1 MFRHSLSSRD
11 GSKSC
16 RICLDSN
23 NPSDLISPCLCR
35 GGSAYVHRKCL
46 DNWRALNENG
56 RGFNYCEVCHFEYII
71 EPVVDDPSADWR
83 RLWIFRLLITRD
95 IMAIVLLIQA
105 FIIGLAFLTQA
116 ADKRDHAIRDL
127 YPDGMSS
134 FGVYYLSSLIL
145 FLAILGLFGLIG
157 YCCAMGSR
165 NSSSTRSDTTC
176 LYCFCINTNSS
187 NCNGGGN
194 CDCNGCGGGGGGG
207 GEGAVVVLLVIV
219 VLFAIIGIF
228 VGIFLGGIIVK
239 DIVARHKKKLWLRQE
254 AKKYV
259 VKDLEGRAGEY
270 VNRTARRPLVGSST
284 PQTTTYESNLPQ
296 PSAPVELLPVKTHN
310 LS

>member
-1 MFRHSLSSRD
+1 MFRSSLSSQD
-11 GSKSC
+11 GLKSC

-35 GGSAYVHRKCL
+35 GGSGYVHRKCL
-46 DNWRALNENG
+46 DDWRALNKND
-56 RGFNYCEVCHFEYII
+56 RGFKYCEVCHFEYII
-71 EPVVDDPSADWR
+71 EPVVDDPSADR
-83 RLWIFRLLITRD
+83 LRLWKFRLLITRD
-95 IMAIVLLIQA
+95 IMAVILLIQA
-105 FIIGLAFLTQA
+105 FIIGLAFLIQA
-116 ADKRDHAIRDL
+116 ADKQTHAIRDL
-127 YPDGMSS
+127 YPYGMSS

-145 FLAILGLFGLIG
+145 FLAVLGLFGLIG
-157 YCCAMGSR
+157 FCCTMLS
-165 NSSSTRSDTTC
+165 SDSSTRSNTPC
-176 LYCFCINTNSS
+176 LYCFCINTNGN

-194 CDCNGCGGGGGGG
+194 CNCSGGGG

-228 VGIFLGGIIVK
+228 VGIFLGGVIVK

-259 VKDLEGRAGEY
+259 VKDLKGKADEY
-270 VNRTARRPLVGSST
+270 VNRTARRPLIGSSA
-284 PQTTTYESNLPQ
+284 PQTTTYETNLPK

-310 LS
+310 LP